1 MGDCNKGNYT
11 FRDDDN
17 RGSIIGLYK
26 KDSMIVRNMKKPPF
40 ADATDAIDTIYYELL
55 DKAIENDKMF
65 ILGQLTSQNGKLYND
80 ENGDNITKQI
90 SCNDF
95 IFMQR
100 YNDIKT
106 SKGELTKE
114 DNERYIKISQNILAP
129 TFGGKKRKS
138 RKQKKSLKR
147 KSRKARKSHKKRR

>member
-1 MGDCNKGNYT
+1 M
-11 FRDDDN
+11 
-17 RGSIIGLYK
+17 L
-26 KDSMIVRNMKKPPF
+26 PF
-40 ADATDAIDTIYYELL
+40 TDAIDTISYELL
-55 DKAIENDKMF
+55 GSAVDNDNTL
-65 ILGQLTSQNGKLYND
+65 IIGQLTSRNGRLYKD
-80 ENGDNITKQI
+80 ENDNDITKKI